1 VLIDR
6 SKNMESI
13 VIIAFV
19 AILGYGL
26 YKILFKKE
34 TPAEAATEIKNEVVA
49 EVKKIEE
56 TVAPVVETAVA
67 EVKKIEEIAAPV
79 VETAV
84 AEVKKIEEIAAPVV
98 ETAVAEVEE
107 AVKTEVA
114 EVVAEVKTAAAK
126 VRAPRIKKVVEKVA
140 KPNATKKTKA

>member
-1 VLIDR
+1 
-6 SKNMESI
+6 MESI

-84 AEVKKIEEIAAPVV
+84 AEV
-98 ETAVAEVEE
+98 EE

>member
-84 AEVKKIEEIAAPVV
+84 AEV
-98 ETAVAEVEE
+98 EE